1 MTAIQQ
7 IKVPHRGILRKE
19 DKMHVRSIDSI
30 SAICLCTCTVPI
42 IITLIMLR
50 KAAKKY
56 PNKIDYIYPT
66 IVITPMIIAFT
77 LCCSIMIKQEI
88 GSIIPC
94 MFLLIGEGFNVYAA
108 CITLVPREFHDEF
121 YEALRPTTIAAIFYM
136 AEIIALLAEWISQ

>member
-1 MTAIQQ
+1 MIESDVKHFSTGEVYERTI
-7 IKVPHRGILRKE
+7 
-19 DKMHVRSIDSI
+19 KMHVRNIDSI
-30 SAICLCTCTVPI
+30 SAICLCACTVPI
-42 IITLIMLR
+42 IIMFIMLR

-56 PNKIDYIYPT
+56 PNKIDYIYTT

-77 LCCSIMIKQEI
+77 LCCSMLITQEI

-121 YEALRPTTIAAIFYM
+121 YEALRPTTIAVIFYM